1 MAAWVWRGVI
11 MAGLALALAGAAWIL
26 RLQPVPPWSVALLGL
41 ILLAAAI
48 CALIGLS
55 FLRARIANRGTP
67 TPAAQPRPGHAL
79 LTELAAFPAAVLAM
93 CGGQGQPA
101 QRRPARDEQGRGAAP
116 VLLLHG
122 VLCNGRVWGALRRRL
137 LNAGYGPVEA
147 PDVEPLLADIDE
159 QARGVEPTLRALQER
174 CGGAAVLIV
183 AHSMGGLVARAL
195 LRDLGSRAIR
205 GIVTVATPHH
215 GTVFARGLPGRATR
229 QLARGSRWLTAL
241 NLAQEGRFDVPVT
254 SIFSSDDN
262 LVAPA
267 ESARIDGAD
276 NRVLR
281 GVGHLGLL
289 SSRSALDG
297 IMAAVAAGR
306 RP

>member
-1 MAAWVWRGVI
+1 VAAWVWRGVI
-11 MAGLALALAGAAWIL
+11 MAGLALALAGAARML
-26 RLQPVPPWSVALLGL
+26 RLQPVPPWSVALLAVML
-41 ILLAAAI
+41 FAAAV

-67 TPAAQPRPGHAL
+67 QPAAQPRPGRAF
-79 LTELAAFPAAVLAM
+79 LTELAAFPGAVLAM
-93 CGGQGQPA
+93 CGGEGRAAPRAPERQGPG
-101 QRRPARDEQGRGAAP
+101 ARP

-137 LNAGYGPVEA
+137 SIEGYGPIET
-147 PDVEPLLADIDE
+147 PDIEPLLGDLDH
-159 QARGVEPTLRALQER
+159 QARAVEPTLRALQAR
-174 CGGAAVLIV
+174 GSGAGVLIV

-195 LRDLGSRAIR
+195 LRDVGSQAIR
-205 GIVTVATPHH
+205 GIITVATPHH

-229 QLARGSRWLTAL
+229 QLARGSPWLGAL
-241 NLAQEGRFDVPVT
+241 NAAQEGRFGVPVT

-276 NRVLR
+276 NRVLS
-281 GVGHLGLL
+281 GVGHLGML
-289 SSRSALDG
+289 SSGSALDG
-297 IMAAVAAGR
+297 IMAAVARAWSL
-306 RP
+306 